1 MTYLHL
7 KLLLASQKKMI
18 KLNHKLS
25 KNVDIEM
32 IGQCDKKQSKQS

>member
-7 KLLLASQKKMI
+7 RLLLASLEVMI

-25 KNVDIEM
+25 KNVDMEM
-32 IGQCDKKQSKQS
+32 IGQYGKK